1 MRIERV
7 DGGKIKVVVDSN
19 DVKVWN
25 VDLKNFTD
33 NTPEAQDM
41 FWFALKQAQ
50 TNLNFNVG
58 KAQLLVET
66 VPDGEDGYVL
76 YISRMED
83 EKELS
88 EALIRAG
95 KRAHP
100 AQMKA
105 RPSGRPGTLL
115 RIFKFGSFEELCL
128 GAKEV
133 REMFSGKSRVV
144 KYMGEYCLELLPDD
158 SFYLFRIDNI
168 LTEFGSRVKNPT
180 AFQGILAEH
189 GVVMIENDALETINQ
204 HF

>member
-7 DGGKIKVVVDSN
+7 DGRKIKVVVDNN
-19 DVKVWN
+19 DVKIWN

-50 TNLNFNVG
+50 RDVNFNVG
-58 KAQLLVET
+58 QSQLLVET
-66 VPDGEDGYVL
+66 VPDEEEGYVL
-76 YISRMED
+76 YISRMEN
-83 EKELS
+83 EKELAD
-88 EALIRAG
+88 ALIRAG

-105 RPSGRPGTLL
+105 RPSGRVGTLI
-115 RIFKFGSFEELCL
+115 RIFRFETFEELCL

-133 REMFSGKSRVV
+133 CEMFSGKSHVV
-144 KYMGEYCLELLPDD
+144 KYMGEYFLELFPDD
-158 SFYLFRIDNI
+158 SFYLFRIDNV
-168 LTEFGSRVKNPT
+168 LSEFGRRIKDAV
-180 AFQGILAEH
+180 AIQGILAEH
-189 GVVMIENDALETINQ
+189 GEVMVEDNALETIEK

>member
-1 MRIERV
+1 MRIERI
-7 DGGKIKVVVDSN
+7 DGSKIKVVVDGN

-66 VPDGEDGYVL
+66 VPDGDEGYVL
-76 YISRMED
+76 YVSRMED
-83 EKELS
+83 EKELA
-88 EALIRAG
+88 EALVRAG
-95 KRAHP
+95 KKAHH
-100 AQMKA
+100 AHIKA

-115 RIFKFGSFEELCL
+115 RIFRFGNFEDLCL
-128 GAKEV
+128 GAKEISQ
-133 REMFSGKSRVV
+133 MFSGKSRVV
-144 KYMGEYCLELLPDD
+144 KYMGEYYLEILPDD

-168 LTEFGSRVKNPT
+168 LSEFGSRVKSAEPL
-180 AFQGILAEH
+180 QGILAEH
-189 GVVMIENDALETINQ
+189 GVVMMAENALETINQ

>member
-1 MRIERV
+1 MRIERI
-7 DGGKIKVVVDSN
+7 DGSKIKVVVDSN

-66 VPDGEDGYVL
+66 VPDGDEGYVL
-76 YISRMED
+76 YVSRMED
-83 EKELS
+83 EKALA
-88 EALIRAG
+88 EALVRAG
-95 KRAHP
+95 KKAHS
-100 AQMKA
+100 AQIKA

-115 RIFKFGSFEELCL
+115 RIFKFENFEDLCL

-133 REMFSGKSRVV
+133 RELFSGKSRVV

-168 LTEFGSRVKNPT
+168 LSEFGRRAKNAE

-189 GVVMIENDALETINQ
+189 GVVMMEQDALETINQ